1 MDLRTTKFLLAIVFP
16 FSDHFFLYIS
26 GSQQEVIL
34 SPRGHRALSG
44 DILDY
49 HNWEVVVGR
58 YWHLE
63 ARDAKYSILHKTAL
77 QDLAVQM

>member
-1 MDLRTTKFLLAIVFP
+1 M
-16 FSDHFFLYIS
+16 
-26 GSQQEVIL
+26 
-34 SPRGHRALSG
+34 SPRGRLALSG

-63 ARDAKYSILHKTAL
+63 ARDAKYSILHRTAL
-77 QDLAVQM
+77 HVLAVQM